1 MKDNIFFKMT
11 QSHAIHNFLKG
22 YILYYCSVCSHK
34 VHVLMAQKCNYVNAG
49 EIMYVTRQQYLSV

>member
-1 MKDNIFFKMT
+1 MT

-49 EIMYVTRQQYLSV
+49 EIMYVMRQQYLSV